1 MSRNCRRSFLR
12 RLGSGPGNGSNGN
25 SRKCRCTSC
34 GKLANLPKKQ
44 MAETLQVEQP
54 AISKMEKRTDLYLS
68 TLRNFI
74 EAMNGELEV
83 RAVFP
88 DGAVIVDLSERVEP
102 SSGSR
107 P

>member
-1 MSRNCRRSFLR
+1 
-12 RLGSGPGNGSNGN
+12 
-25 SRKCRCTSC
+25 
-34 GKLANLPKKQ
+34 

-68 TLRNFI
+68 RLRNFI